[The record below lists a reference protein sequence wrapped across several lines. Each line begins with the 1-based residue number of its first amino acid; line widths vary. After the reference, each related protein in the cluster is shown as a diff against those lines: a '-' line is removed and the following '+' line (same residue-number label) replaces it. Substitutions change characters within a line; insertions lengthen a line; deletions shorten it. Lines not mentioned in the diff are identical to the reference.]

1 MKKIYLAALICFVVN
16 SDLLGMSD
24 ISMREC
30 LAIDTVQGFLVKGNI
45 SDEKGVPLAGA
56 TVIEAGTTNG
66 VSTDFEGNFEIT
78 VKNTTAILVVSYLGY
93 KTQNFSVDSEFLE
106 IKLLPDSALLDEVVV
121 TALGISRKS
130 KSLTYAT
137 QKVEAKELTEVRD
150 PNNIVNSFQGKV
162 ANVVITQSSGGVGS
176 GARVILRGNSSIDG
190 DNSALIVVDGV
201 PNTMATNIN
210 PDDIESINV
219 LRGASAAALYGSQAG
234 NGAIIITT
242 KKGTKGGFRVEVN
255 SGLVLETPF
264 ALPDV
269 QNKYGQGNNGII
281 DTNVGDSWGALM
293 QGQAYT
299 NHLGESAIYSPQ
311 TNNIRDFFATGVS
324 LNNSIS
330 VSGGSEKVQ
339 TYLSYTNSR
348 VEGIIPENDLLS
360 HTTNLRI
367 SNTISD
373 KLSVDAKVTYFTRKI
388 DNMPRTGEGN
398 TPVLDIYQIPR
409 SLSSEVAKQ
418 YEAFDALGIVT
429 PAAWPST
436 VSNVY
441 GNPYWA
447 IKYDVRDQKHDQI
460 VGYLA
465 LKYKPVDWLSIT
477 GRANLDKSF
486 QTVETRVNQGT
497 FSWARQPGG
506 YYSQSK
512 STNTQTWLDLL
523 LEGENKIVDDLVI
536 NYQAGAIYQDRE
548 FSEISSVANGLNI
561 ANKFSINFATDAQ
574 SSSQGNR
581 IRTNS
586 LFGQFNLAYKN
597 ELFLEGSL
605 RNDWDSRLSAP
616 HSFQYYSL
624 GGSAVLSDILSLPEE
639 IDFLKLYI
647 SYAEVGNGG
656 QFGLLKS
663 SYSYRPG
670 VGNGYLSRSITLPLP
685 NLKPEI
691 VRSRE
696 IGLESRFFN
705 NRLGFNL
712 TYYRSNS
719 FNQLLLINLPS
730 GTGYQNQYINAGN
743 IQNSGVE
750 FVLNGTPILTDNF
763 KWDMDF
769 NISFNKNKVVEISD
783 DLDVVYQ
790 AGFIDFG
797 GRPQIKT
804 GGSYGDLVAW
814 GWKRDDSGNL
824 VVRAD
829 GTPLTTLVNGEQ
841 PKVIGNF
848 NPDAMLGLTNT
859 FKYKN
864 FSLRALINGR
874 IGGEIISGTEQN
886 LSFSGITEATSYFR
900 DGGWNLGGVD
910 INGQPVNETITAQQF
925 WRTASFKRFGVGE
938 FFAYDATN
946 IRMREVTLGY
956 QFPLESKLIKSM
968 KVSLVG
974 RNLFWIYRGKALL
987 DIPGVPDR
995 KLWFDPDVSLFNGNG
1010 FQGIEYGAFP
1020 STRSLGLNLNITF

>member
-1 MKKIYLAALICFVVN
+1 MKHFLCYLCITFGMHYMTASSIGLPSSSGDQGITVSGVV
-16 SDLLGMSD
+16 L
-24 ISMREC
+24 
-30 LAIDTVQGFLVKGNI
+30 
-45 SDEKGVPLAGA
+45 DENGDPLPGA
-56 TVIEAGTTNG
+56 SVVEEGTKNGTT
-66 VSTDFEGNFEIT
+66 TDFEGNFKLSVESTSSLI
-78 VKNTTAILVVSYLGY
+78 VVSYLGY
-93 KTQNFSVDSEFLE
+93 KTESVQASESFMTIQME
-106 IKLLPDSALLDEVVV
+106 FEAEALDQVVV
-121 TALGISRKS
+121 TALGISKKAR
-130 KSLTYAT
+130 SLSYAT
-137 QKVEAKELTEVRD
+137 QTVEAEELTQVRD
-150 PNNIVNSFQGKV
+150 PNNIINSFQGKV

-176 GARVILRGNSSIDG
+176 GARVVLRGNSSIDG

-201 PNTMATNIN
+201 PNTLATNIN
-210 PDDIESINV
+210 PDDIESVNV

-242 KKGTKGGFRVEVN
+242 KKGSRGGFRVDVN

-269 QNKYGQGNNGII
+269 QNKYGQGSNGMINS
-281 DTNVGDSWGALM
+281 NVGDSWGALM
-293 QGQAYT
+293 QGQEYT
-299 NHLGESAIYSPQ
+299 NHLGENAIYSPQ
-311 TNNIRDFFATGVS
+311 SDNIRNFFRTGVS

-330 VSGGSEKVQ
+330 VSGGSEKMQ
-339 TYLSYTNSR
+339 SYLSYTNSK
-348 VEGIIPENDLLS
+348 VEGIIPENDLIS
-360 HTTNLRI
+360 HTINLRF
-367 SNTISD
+367 SNTISE
-373 KLSVDAKVTYFTRKI
+373 KLSTDAKITYFNREI
-388 DNMPRTGEGN
+388 NNMPRTGEGN

-409 SLSSEVAKQ
+409 SLSNEVAKQ
-418 YEAFDALGIVT
+418 YETFDALGIVT

-447 IKYDVRDQKHDQI
+447 INYDVRDQKHDQV

-497 FSWARQPGG
+497 FSWARRAGG

-523 LEGENKIVDDLVI
+523 LEGENKIVDNLVI

-548 FSEISSVANGLNI
+548 FAQISSVADGLNI

-581 IRTNS
+581 VRTNS

-605 RNDWDSRLSAP
+605 RNDWDSRLPAP

-639 IDFLKLYI
+639 IDFLKLYL

-656 QFGLLKS
+656 QFGLLNS

-670 VGNGYLSRSITLPLP
+670 VGNGYLSRSTTLPLP

-696 IGLESRFFN
+696 IGLESRFIN

-712 TYYRSNS
+712 TYYKSNA

-743 IQNSGVE
+743 IQNSGIE
-750 FVLNGTPILTDNF
+750 LVLNSTPILTDDF

-783 DLDVVYQ
+783 DLEVVYQ

-814 GWKRDDSGNL
+814 GWKKDDSGNY

-841 PKVIGNF
+841 PEVIGNF

-886 LSFSGITEATSYFR
+886 LSFSGITEATSHFR

-910 INGQPVNETITAQQF
+910 TDGQPVNETITAQQF
-925 WRTASFKRFGVGE
+925 WQTASFKRFGVGE

-946 IRMREVTLGY
+946 IRMREITLGY
-956 QFPLESKLIKSM
+956 QIPLESKVIKSM

-987 DIPGVPDR
+987 DIPGIPER